1 MEPREKMDKSSEY
14 VICMKMRQTER
25 ITIDEESVLEK
36 KDRGRSGA
44 SVVREPEELTF
55 HELLLLLCE
64 RMLRINRAFV
74 NILGEIHM
82 GEILKRQPG
91 TNKTK
96 ERGDEKVTNSSSVP
110 LGKVKN

>member
-1 MEPREKMDKSSEY
+1 MSWK
-14 VICMKMRQTER
+14 
-25 ITIDEESVLEK
+25 K

-55 HELLLLLCE
+55 HELLLSLCE
-64 RMLRINRAFV
+64 QMLRINWVFV

-91 TNKTK
+91 AKETK

-110 LGKVKN
+110 LEEVKN